1 METKKSD
8 AESFSKQLSK
18 IEEELKAIWKLLSP
32 SERQKHLVVQKMNRV
47 QMTLHRLKFSHCV
60 GRRLQA
66 PQEQKCDAEIASQKV
81 KRD

>member
-1 METKKSD
+1 METKKPET
-8 AESFSKQLSK
+8 ESFSKELSK

-32 SERQKHLVVQKMNRV
+32 SERQKRLVVQKMNRV

-60 GRRLQA
+60 GRQPQA

>member
-1 METKKSD
+1 MEIKKPE
-8 AESFSKQLSK
+8 AKSFSKELCK

-32 SERQKHLVVQKMNRV
+32 SERQKRLVVQKMNRM

-60 GRRLQA
+60 GRQPQA
-66 PQEQKCDAEIASQKV
+66 PLEQKCDAETASKKV